1 MVKSDHFKSEPAR
14 VSCDP
19 LGGVLQ
25 CVSGAQGAFDLT
37 AEARYVH
44 KPTFSSFQLNARRWS
59 EVFEH
64 SHRFWITWLSRGQL
78 KHSISSTSERLVCQL
93 SC

>member
-19 LGGVLQ
+19 LSGVLQ

-44 KPTFSSFQLNARRWS
+44 KPIFSSFQLNTRQSQELDHVAFKR
-59 EVFEH
+59 
-64 SHRFWITWLSRGQL
+64 TP
-78 KHSISSTSERLVCQL
+78 KT
-93 SC
+93 